1 MRHGERLPI
10 PQRAISAKQ
19 KRDVMERI
27 LKVWEENPE
36 MRLGQL
42 LINSG
47 ASIFYAEDFSLAETV
62 EDFNRDLKK
71 GK

>member
-47 ASIFYAEDFSLAETV
+47 ASLFYAEDFSLAETV